1 MLFVILDSN
10 SFTTD
15 SSNKSSNRQ
24 VCLYMMRRQFVLL
37 TAYVITVSIWAVRPH
52 IAQSQVVVGRILGT
66 GMHEP
71 EYAGT
76 VLPPN
81 YASPDARDAERV
93 FASLGKVD
101 QLDLQSVPLA
111 ELAEYFKTRYGL
123 QVSFDRDAL
132 SVLGFSPETRVTL
145 AGQGTIA
152 QLLDRMLSSLDCTW
166 CVVGNRIEI
175 TTIEEAQGLQIVKVH
190 DVTDLV
196 YNQAGPYEMDF
207 DTLIEVITSTLAPDV
222 WAEFGGEGSI
232 SAFPR
237 GKRGLIVISN
247 TFRIQKQIDAL
258 LDALRR
264 TSGLAPAP
272 PASFR
277 TSLESD
283 DLRPPA
289 AEGDEWRQRVPS
301 NSLAPRLHE

>member
-1 MLFVILDSN
+1 
-10 SFTTD
+10 
-15 SSNKSSNRQ
+15 
-24 VCLYMMRRQFVLL
+24 
-37 TAYVITVSIWAVRPH
+37 
-52 IAQSQVVVGRILGT
+52 
-66 GMHEP
+66 MHEP

-93 FASLGKVD
+93 FAALGKVD
-101 QLDLQSVPLA
+101 QVDLQNVPLA
-111 ELAEYFKTRYGL
+111 DLAEYFKTRYGL

-132 SVLGFSPETRVTL
+132 SVLGFSAETRVTMS
-145 AGQGTIA
+145 GQGTIA
-152 QLLDRMLSSLDCTW
+152 QLLDRMVSSLNCTW

-175 TTIEEAQGLQIVKVH
+175 TTFEEAQELAILKVH
-190 DVTDLV
+190 DVTDLIH
-196 YNQAGPYEMDF
+196 NEAGPYEVDF
-207 DTLIEVITSTLAPDV
+207 DTLIEVITSTVDPDS
-222 WAEFGGEGSI
+222 WDEFGGEGSI
-232 SAFPR
+232 QEFPR
-237 GKRGLIVISN
+237 GQRGLIVISN

-283 DLRPPA
+283 DLPLPA
-289 AEGDEWRQRVPS
+289 AEGSEWRQRVPS